1 MRNESRWAGAD
12 WRTWA
17 LTYFYFIIFGGFVLP
32 PALGLFVRMNG
43 EPGYAQGFYMFLG
56 LAVSALI
63 LFTILKRSTAAA
75 LP

>member
-1 MRNESRWAGAD
+1 
-12 WRTWA
+12 
-17 LTYFYFIIFGGFVLP
+17 
-32 PALGLFVRMNG
+32 MNG

-63 LFTILKRSTAAA
+63 LFTILKRSSAAA

>member
-1 MRNESRWAGAD
+1 
-12 WRTWA
+12 
-17 LTYFYFIIFGGFVLP
+17 
-32 PALGLFVRMNG
+32 
-43 EPGYAQGFYMFLG
+43 MFLG